1 MHLTNCQLDAM
12 MSSMSL
18 SIKAAGKSLKTVSE
32 VLKHR
37 RQELGLLQPDI
48 AKAIGVKSADF
59 ISLVESG
66 QRSMDLNRIPALA
79 RVLKLNA
86 KDLVLLAIHEQ
97 WPEAAAV
104 LKAGRASP
112 GLKTLSEEAE
122 LASKL
127 SRLSLDSRRLIFTAV
142 DHLLTVESPSK
153 RLGGL

>member
-1 MHLTNCQLDAM
+1 MPNMGLGT
-12 MSSMSL
+12 
-18 SIKAAGKSLKTVSE
+18 KATDKSLNTVSE
-32 VLKHR
+32 VLKHH

-86 KDLVLLAIHEQ
+86 KGLVLLAIHEQ

-104 LKAGRASP
+104 LKAGRTSP

-122 LASKL
+122 LASKI
-127 SRLSLDSRRLIFTAV
+127 SRLSLESKRLIFSLV
-142 DHLLTVESPSK
+142 DHLLSLEFPSE
-153 RLGGL
+153 RFGPSQ

>member
-1 MHLTNCQLDAM
+1 M
-12 MSSMSL
+12 MPNMGL
-18 SIKAAGKSLKTVSE
+18 GIKADGKRLTTVSE

-48 AKAIGVKSADF
+48 ARAIGVKSADF

-104 LKAGRASP
+104 LTAGRTSS

-122 LASKL
+122 LAGRL
-127 SRLSLDSRRLIFTAV
+127 SRLSAESRRLIFSLV
-142 DHLLTVESPSK
+142 DHLLSLESPSK
-153 RLGGL
+153 RFGGS

>member
-1 MHLTNCQLDAM
+1 M
-12 MSSMSL
+12 MPNMGL
-18 SIKAAGKSLKTVSE
+18 GIKADGKRLTTVSE

-104 LKAGRASP
+104 LKAGRTSS

-127 SRLSLDSRRLIFTAV
+127 SRLSTESRRLIFSLV
-142 DHLLTVESPSK
+142 DHLLSLESPSK
-153 RLGGL
+153 RFGSSQ